1 MRHIESGT
9 DERYSLYMIG
19 LEKMRGEIGD
29 KSVYSIKIV
38 IIRDHFLNQNQSP
51 KKYIVLKGYVKLK

>member
-1 MRHIESGT
+1 MRYIELGI
-9 DERYSLYMIG
+9 DERYFLYMIG

-38 IIRDHFLNQNQSP
+38 IIRDYFFN
-51 KKYIVLKGYVKLK
+51 

>member
-29 KSVYSIKIV
+29 KSVYSIKIA